1 MSNMNPNTSGITK
14 RWKPGYDAR
23 CRLRDELVKIG
34 YDSLCVSSIVD
45 DVLEALMAVVDSSAK
60 SVFVGVG
67 TFAWR
72 PWTARNPR
80 TGDVTSTW
88 HLSFKPCRYR
98 KEKYNGSRR

>member
-23 CRLRDELVKIG
+23 CQLRDELVRIG
-34 YDSLCVSSIVD
+34 YDSSCVQLIVD
-45 DVLEALMAVVDSSAK
+45 GVLEALMTVVDSNAK
-60 SVFVGVG
+60 SVFVGIG

>member
-23 CRLRDELVKIG
+23 CRLRDKLARSG
-34 YDSLCVSSIVD
+34 YDSSCVQSIVD

-60 SVFVGVG
+60 SVFVGIG

-80 TGDVTSTW
+80 NGKVTSTW

-98 KEKYNGSRR
+98 KEKYNGSHR

>member
-23 CRLRDELVKIG
+23 CRLRDKLARSG
-34 YDSLCVSSIVD
+34 YDSSCVQSIVD
-45 DVLEALMAVVDSSAK
+45 DVLEALMAVVDSNAK
-60 SVFVGVG
+60 SVFVGIG

-72 PWTARNPR
+72 PWMARNPR
-80 TGDVTSTW
+80 TGKVTSTW

-98 KEKYNGSRR
+98 EGKYNGSRR

>member
-23 CRLRDELVKIG
+23 CRLRDELARSG
-34 YDSLCVSSIVD
+34 YDSSCVQSIVD
-45 DVLEALMAVVDSSAK
+45 DALEALMAVVDSSAK
-60 SVFVGVG
+60 SVFVGIG

>member
-23 CRLRDELVKIG
+23 CRLRDELARSG
-34 YDSLCVSSIVD
+34 YNSSCVQSIVD

-60 SVFVGVG
+60 SVFVGFG

-72 PWTARNPR
+72 PWTSRDPR
-80 TGDVTSTW
+80 TGEVRNTW
-88 HLSFKPCRYR
+88 HLSFRPCRYR
-98 KEKYNGSRR
+98 EGKYNGSR

>member
-23 CRLRDELVKIG
+23 CRLRDELARSG
-34 YDSLCVSSIVD
+34 YDSSCVPSIVD

-60 SVFVGVG
+60 SVFVGIG

-80 TGDVTSTW
+80 TGKVTSTW

-98 KEKYNGSRR
+98 EGKYNGSR

>member
-23 CRLRDELVKIG
+23 CRLRDKLARSG
-34 YDSLCVSSIVD
+34 YDSSCVQSIVD

-60 SVFVGVG
+60 SVFVGIG

-72 PWTARNPR
+72 PWTSRDPR
-80 TGDVTSTW
+80 TGEIRNTW
-88 HLSFKPCRYR
+88 HLSFRPCRYR
-98 KEKYNGSRR
+98 EGKYNGSR

>member
-23 CRLRDELVKIG
+23 CRLRDELARSG
-34 YDSLCVSSIVD
+34 YDSSCVQSIVD

-60 SVFVGVG
+60 SVFVGFG

-72 PWTARNPR
+72 PWTSRDPR
-80 TGDVTSTW
+80 TGEVRNTW
-88 HLSFKPCRYR
+88 HLSFRPCRYR
-98 KEKYNGSRR
+98 KEKYNGSR